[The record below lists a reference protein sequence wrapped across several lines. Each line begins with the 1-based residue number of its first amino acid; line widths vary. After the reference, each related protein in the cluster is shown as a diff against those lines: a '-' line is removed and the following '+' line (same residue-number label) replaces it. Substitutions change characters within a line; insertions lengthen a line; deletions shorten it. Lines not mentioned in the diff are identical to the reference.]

1 MQNFRTQDD
10 DDMAFLQAFEALDRI
25 EHEYYD
31 ENLFETIFKPRTA
44 PTQYQAKRKEI
55 E

>member
-1 MQNFRTQDD
+1 MRNFRTQED
-10 DDMAFLQAFEALDRI
+10 DDMAFLQAFEALERI

-31 ENLFETIFKPRTA
+31 ENIFETIFTPKPA
-44 PTQYQAKRKEI
+44 AQQYQVKRKEI